1 MKKTLVFVDGQN
13 LFYSLKN
20 INLTES
26 QINWD
31 SLFSALIEANDE
43 LIRVYWY
50 QPQKLSTPHLTIEK
64 ARRFIEK
71 DNQGKSSGEL
81 DAIAKDALKQAHSWS
96 EDQAQ
101 KYQKQLHR
109 YDEMSIKYPMI
120 EMVRKGIVRIDA
132 FKQEYLGEKGVD
144 VALAVNMIKYHEKC
158 DKLILVSGDLDYA
171 EAVQFVKDNL
181 KKVHIVRFFRG
192 SPPINKSVSRT
203 LMALADKVIDVYE
216 KEIKDS
222 HLI

>member
-20 INLTES
+20 IGITES

-31 SLFSALIEANDE
+31 SLFAALVEANDE

-50 QPQKLSTPHLTIEK
+50 QPQKLSSPQLTIEK
-64 ARRFIEK
+64 ARSFIQK
-71 DNQGKSSGEL
+71 DNPGKSSSEL
-81 DAIAKDALKQAHSWS
+81 DAIAIDTLKSAHAWS
-96 EDQAQ
+96 EDRAQ

-120 EMVRKGIVRIDA
+120 EMVRKGIVRVDA
-132 FKQEYLGEKGVD
+132 FKQEFLGEKGVD

-171 EAVQFVKDNL
+171 EAVQYVKDNL

-192 SPPINKSVSRT
+192 KPPINKSVSRT
-203 LMALADKVIDVYE
+203 LMALADKVIDLYE
-216 KEIKDS
+216 EEIRKN